1 MVISLTQSTFLPKC
15 IITKQPQQALEEIFL
30 VVTDSCIEVWAGLN
44 NFVKH
49 IIKHIIIYLML
60 KATSS
65 KGIYWYF
72 YSLYSARKFVIS
84 TYSFFSVSLRF
95 LGFS

>member
-49 IIKHIIIYLML
+49 IIIYLML

-72 YSLYSARKFVIS
+72 YSLYSARKFFIS

>member
-15 IITKQPQQALEEIFL
+15 IITKQPHQALEEIFL

-44 NFVKH
+44 NFVKL
-49 IIKHIIIYLML
+49 IIIYLML
-60 KATSS
+60 RTTSS

-72 YSLYSARKFVIS
+72 YTLQC
-84 TYSFFSVSLRF
+84 
-95 LGFS
+95 